1 MQHIIL
7 SDVEVATGA
16 LDVLLSGVSD
26 VSDVRDV
33 PDVAASPEGPR
44 AVPGSFPG
52 PWGDGPA
59 LPMDEGGL
67 IRIVSRPERERAR
80 TKHSSHRS
88 SAQRARTPLAVPL
101 VDPILSIHLAHRTLV
116 SDAPVRLDHT
126 MKALRNAVIAACA
139 AGKPPFGLAPLR
151 DGTLGAALGT
161 GAKSLSLAQ
170 NIPWL
175 SPGVARPPGYVA
187 STFEIEFV
195 AGFLGVDVVVHGG
208 AEVAGRGSAGRLTVG
223 RLAGRKHPTL
233 VLVRRADGR
242 GHDLLLAPAPSGGT
256 MGGHVLLFRS
266 PQRP

>member
-1 MQHIIL
+1 
-7 SDVEVATGA
+7 
-16 LDVLLSGVSD
+16 
-26 VSDVRDV
+26 
-33 PDVAASPEGPR
+33 
-44 AVPGSFPG
+44 
-52 PWGDGPA
+52 
-59 LPMDEGGL
+59 MDEGGL
-67 IRIVSRPERERAR
+67 IRIVSHPVKERMR

-126 MKALRNAVIAACA
+126 MKALRNAVVAACA
-139 AGKPPFGLAPLR
+139 AGKPPYGQAPIR

-161 GAKSLSLAQ
+161 GAKGGNRQGVALS
-170 NIPWL
+170 IPWL

-195 AGFLGVDVVVHGG
+195 AGFLGVDVVVHRG
-208 AEVAGRGSAGRLTVG
+208 AEAAGPPVRGSAGRLTVG
-223 RLAGRKHPTL
+223 RIAGRKGPTL

-266 PQRP
+266 LQRPSV